1 MVALRISVR
10 KDLHRQQKLEDAGL
24 SCFSSSADP
33 NGKRKGLAAEFTIR
47 QQVPLLVFFIFILY
61 FNYSRVRSSQSG
73 AQELILGHPDMKLST

>member
-10 KDLHRQQKLEDAGL
+10 KDLHRQQKLDDAGL
-24 SCFSSSADP
+24 SCFSSAADP

-47 QQVPLLVFFIFILY
+47 QQVLLLVSSSL